1 MANITAASSRY
12 GAAATN
18 SVTAV
23 ETANAT
29 MIRAAPRMP
38 DDVLMTSAHHRCP
51 VEVVTPKL
59 VPDIACELR

>member
-12 GAAATN
+12 GAAAIN

-23 ETANAT
+23 ERANAT
-29 MIRAAPRMP
+29 MIRVAPRMP
-38 DDVLMTSAHHRCP
+38 DDVLMASAHHRCP

>member
-1 MANITAASSRY
+1 MANITAASSKY

-23 ETANAT
+23 ERANAT

-38 DDVLMTSAHHRCP
+38 DDDLMTSAHHRCL

-59 VPDIACELR
+59 VPDIASELR